1 MFQIILSFFIMFLSE
16 KKYFDL
22 AQTFLLF
29 FSEPKTNQIEHFYTI
44 AVSKFYFGF
53 NFHIK
58 FSHVYT
64 MTP

>member
-44 AVSKFYFGF
+44 ARLLSDFWRNSSVSLTK
-53 NFHIK
+53 I
-58 FSHVYT
+58 
-64 MTP
+64 